1 MNKFYK
7 NNGEESIYK
16 ETGSLDA
23 ESSNLEH
30 LKEMIGTPFTSR
42 IYMLYYPEK
51 NHLYLSD
58 TKIDSEFCFG
68 IHITNV
74 PPSLIQF
81 DSK

>member
-1 MNKFYK
+1 
-7 NNGEESIYK
+7 
-16 ETGSLDA
+16 
-23 ESSNLEH
+23 
-30 LKEMIGTPFTSR
+30 
-42 IYMLYYPEK
+42 MLYYTEK